1 MPTTHDSVHIAPK
14 LDQVS
19 VNSRLEQPNEV
30 LIALGHIAKRQVLDV
45 GRKGFAPLRA
55 ELPENAEVNEDNGAV
70 LTQEDMAPARSGRKE
85 GGDEQLAKTS
95 PGKVMQREIEIQA
108 RCYCL

>member
-14 LDQVS
+14 FDQVS
-19 VNSRLEQPNEV
+19 VNSRLEQSNEV

-55 ELPENAEVNEDNGAV
+55 ELPENAEVNEDHGAV
-70 LTQEDMAPARSGRKE
+70 LTQEDIARVRICVKE
-85 GGDEQLAKTS
+85 AGDEQLAKTS
-95 PGKVMQREIEIQA
+95 PGKVMRSEEHTSE
-108 RCYCL
+108 